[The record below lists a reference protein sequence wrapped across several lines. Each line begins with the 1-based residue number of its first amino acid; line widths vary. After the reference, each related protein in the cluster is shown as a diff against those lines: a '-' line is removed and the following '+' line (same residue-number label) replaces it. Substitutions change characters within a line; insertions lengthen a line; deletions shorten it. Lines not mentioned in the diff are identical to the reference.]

1 MTTPVTEPPRTR
13 INIPYKPRQ
22 WARPMHDSF
31 CRWMCLVLHRRA
43 GKTVATINHLQRAAT
58 NDRWERRRLRARE
71 PSLSDR
77 HLTDLLR
84 DRFYGHVL
92 PTYRLAEV
100 TVWAML
106 KYYGE
111 RVPGVVFNEQ
121 KLRVTYP
128 NGSRLQLFGADNP
141 DSLRGIGFS
150 GVAFDEYSQ
159 HGPNVFSEVI
169 SKALADHLGF
179 AIFLGT
185 IKGQNQLYRTYQAGQ
200 DDPDWFTVWQDVDGS
215 LETETDATTTLLRQA
230 LEDDRHLIAKGL
242 MSQAEFDQEWY
253 LSTDAAIKGAYYAS
267 LLTAARNDGRMT
279 RVPYD
284 PALPVDTD
292 WDLGIS
298 DTMTIWFSQSFRAGE
313 VRLID
318 YYENSGEGLP
328 HYAGVLKEKPYVYG
342 EHWAPHDIKV
352 RELGTGKSRLETAK
366 SHGIT
371 FRIVRDIGVADG
383 IDAVRLLLPRCWF
396 DEEKCRAGLE
406 ALTFYRKNYNER
418 LQEFTDKPLHD
429 WSSHGA
435 DAFRGLAVRHKP
447 PTETKP
453 ALPPVLGYASSD
465 GLGWMGG

>member
-1 MTTPVTEPPRTR
+1 MTTLITDSPPTR
-13 INIPYKPRQ
+13 INIPYKPRK

-58 NDRWERRRLRARE
+58 NDAWERRRLRALE

-77 HLTDLLR
+77 HVKDLLR

-159 HGPNVFSEVI
+159 HPPNVFSEVI
-169 SKALADHLGF
+169 SKALADHLGY

-185 IKGQNQLYRTYQAGQ
+185 IKGKNQLYRTYQAGQ
-200 DDPDWFTVWQDVDGS
+200 DDPAWFTVWQDVDGS
-215 LETETDATTTLLRQA
+215 LETETDVTTTLLRQA
-230 LEDDRHLIAKGL
+230 VEDDRELIAKGL
-242 MSQAEFDQEWY
+242 MTQEEFDQEWY
-253 LSTDAAIKGAYYAS
+253 LSSDAAIKGAYYIT
-267 LLTAARNDGRMT
+267 LLTAARKDGRIT

-298 DTMTIWFSQSFRAGE
+298 DNMTIWFSQSLRSGE

-318 YYENSGEGLP
+318 YY
-328 HYAGVLKEKPYVYG
+328 
-342 EHWAPHDIKV
+342 
-352 RELGTGKSRLETAK
+352 
-366 SHGIT
+366 
-371 FRIVRDIGVADG
+371 
-383 IDAVRLLLPRCWF
+383 
-396 DEEKCRAGLE
+396 
-406 ALTFYRKNYNER
+406 
-418 LQEFTDKPLHD
+418 
-429 WSSHGA
+429 
-435 DAFRGLAVRHKP
+435 
-447 PTETKP
+447 
-453 ALPPVLGYASSD
+453 
-465 GLGWMGG
+465 